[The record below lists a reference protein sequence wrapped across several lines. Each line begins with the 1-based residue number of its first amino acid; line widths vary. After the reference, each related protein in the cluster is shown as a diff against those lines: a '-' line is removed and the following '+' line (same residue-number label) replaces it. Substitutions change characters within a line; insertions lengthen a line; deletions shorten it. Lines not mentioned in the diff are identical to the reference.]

1 MVVCVASYAT
11 GLGTVPWRQGELFAL
26 DVRGTGSSLATA
38 TNWAGNLIIG
48 AMYLSLIH
56 KITAAEAFGFYA
68 GLCILGWTFC
78 LLCYPETA
86 ELSLEEVT
94 QIFKDDFRIR
104 AAERLRREKA
114 DLRADAD
121 FYDTGA
127 S

>member
-1 MVVCVASYAT
+1 N
-11 GLGTVPWRQGELFAL
+11 VPWQQGELSAL

-38 TNWAGNLIIG
+38 TNRAGNLIIG
-48 AMYLSLIH
+48 ATYLSLIH
-56 KITAAEAFGFYA
+56 KITAAGAFGFYA

-86 ELSLEEVT
+86 GLSLEEVA
-94 QIFKDDFRIR
+94 QIFKDDFGIR
-104 AAERLRREKA
+104 AAERLCREKA